1 MNIVSRRSSNT
12 KVESRIRQNTTIIL
26 LRENIREFLSIFR
39 DFNISYIGSISSWKL
54 MQKFLL
60 LNLTILL

>member
-12 KVESRIRQNTTIIL
+12 KVESRIRQNITIIL

-39 DFNISYIGSISSWKL
+39 DFNTSYIGFISSWKL